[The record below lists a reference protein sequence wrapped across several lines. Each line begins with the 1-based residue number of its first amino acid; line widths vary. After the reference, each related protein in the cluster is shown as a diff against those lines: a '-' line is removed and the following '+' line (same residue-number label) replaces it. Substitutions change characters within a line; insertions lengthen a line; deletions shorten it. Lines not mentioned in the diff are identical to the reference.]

1 MADKDRA
8 RINTK
13 RKGSRNE
20 LKVKKILEKAGYI
33 GTKSAA
39 SLGEFDLVMFRPGS
53 LRLIQ
58 VKSNRNASPAE
69 REAIAECG
77 VKTGDTLVVSK
88 EIWIMKDREKEPII
102 KIIS

>member
-1 MADKDRA
+1 MTDDRKP

-20 LKVKKILEKAGYI
+20 LKVKHLLEKAGYI

-58 VKSNRNASPAE
+58 VKSNRMASPAE
-69 REAIAECG
+69 RDAIEQCC
-77 VKTGDTLVVSK
+77 VKTGDTLTVSK
-88 EIWIMKDREKEPII
+88 EIWVIKDRQREPII
-102 KIIS
+102 KIIK